1 MNARSGFVQPACGR
15 YVAMAL
21 ICLLVTCLTPV
32 GFSSSASATSPERR
46 PETAVASGLAGDAL
60 PRVAAH
66 SWILADATT
75 GEILAARDPHR
86 QLPPAS
92 TLKVLTALALL
103 PALDP
108 TSEYTAIYQ
117 DVNQPGT
124 RVGLRQGSTYRITDL
139 LNGLLLASGNDA
151 GSALANAYGG
161 WDLAIERMNTEAA
174 RIGATDTIAAT
185 PNGLDRHGQLSTVH
199 DLATI
204 FRAAL
209 DVEGFRGAI
218 GHRSVPFPRAGRS
231 PIDERGTYTLHNS
244 QRLVRDQY
252 PGVVGAKDGYTSMAG
267 HTFVAA
273 AERGETTLVFAA
285 MRLGMSANTMAE
297 RLFDWG
303 FTYRQDI
310 APIGSL
316 PAPVPARIV
325 DRRPAM
331 VLDPYG
337 GPVADQDDTLAA
349 ISAERDADDPRTD
362 AVAAA
367 TSPPDGGLPVAA
379 WVGVAV
385 VVLVGILGWGWLRY
399 RRTKPTRS

>member
-1 MNARSGFVQPACGR
+1 MNARSGFEQAVSGR
-15 YVAMAL
+15 YVVRAL
-21 ICLLVTCLTPV
+21 LCLVVICLTHV
-32 GFSSSASATSPERR
+32 GVGSSASATSPER
-46 PETAVASGLAGDAL
+46 PDTEVAAGLAGDAL

-108 TSEYTAIYQ
+108 TSEYTAIFQ
-117 DVNQPGT
+117 DVNQPGS

-139 LNGLLLASGNDA
+139 LNGLLLESGNDA

-161 WDLAIERMNTEAA
+161 WEPAIERMNTEAA
-174 RIGATDTIAAT
+174 RIGATDTVAAT
-185 PNGLDRHGQLSTVH
+185 PNGLDRRGQLSTVH

-209 DVEGFRGAI
+209 DVEGFRDAI

-244 QRLVRDQY
+244 QRLMRDQY
-252 PGVVGAKDGYTSMAG
+252 PGVIGAKDGYTSMAG

-273 AERGETTLVFAA
+273 AERGDTTLVFAA

-303 FTYRQDI
+303 FAYRPDI

-316 PAPVPARIV
+316 PAPVPARVV
-325 DRRPAM
+325 DRRPAI

-337 GPVADQDDTLAA
+337 DPVANQDGTLAA
-349 ISAERDADDPRTD
+349 ISTERLADDPRTD
-362 AVAAA
+362 AVGAAS
-367 TSPPDGGLPVAA
+367 SPPDRDLPVAA
-379 WVGVAV
+379 WIGAAV
-385 VVLVGILGWGWLRY
+385 VVLAGILVWGLLRY